1 MIRLKNQSTRR
12 AVTVSAII
20 TILIVSVAVTAISSS
35 MQNSYA
41 QIGVGTRAANTCQK
55 LPITS
60 VTASGNDGHVPT
72 NVLDNNL
79 NTRWSNLG
87 IGSWIQADLGSNM
100 NICSVVI
107 AWYNGNIRQNNFVIS
122 VSNDGTTF
130 TNVFTGKSS
139 GTTLS
144 PETYI
149 LPGGTTGRYVRVTV
163 NGNTQNNWASITD
176 LSVDGSS
183 STPNTNCIK
192 LPFSSITASGNDG
205 NLPAN
210 VFDNNLNTRWSN
222 LGVGSFI
229 QADLGG
235 QKNICSVDIAWYRG
249 TLRDNSFVISVS
261 NDGTSFTSV
270 FSGTSSGTTLSA
282 EKYGLPSATARFVR
296 VTVNGNTENN
306 WASIAELSVD
316 GFSNTPPQNNPPT
329 ADSKTISTNAG
340 TPVRI
345 TLTGTDTIPGD
356 VLKFSVVANPL
367 HGTLTNPTSNTVTY
381 TPNAGFS
388 GTDSFTYRAT
398 DGQGVSSNIATV
410 TIKVNAAQNNP
421 PTADSKTISTNAGTP
436 VRITL
441 TGTDPIPGDVLKFTV
456 VGIPQH
462 GTLTPD
468 TTSNS
473 VTYTPNAGF
482 SGTDSFTYR
491 ATDGQ
496 RVDSNLATIAITVN
510 APPSPTADNK
520 AINTKFNT
528 PIGIT
533 LMGTDPIPG
542 DLLKFSVVHLPQH
555 GTLSTSTTAN
565 SVTYTPNTG
574 FSGNDSFTYRATDG
588 QGVNSTD
595 AKVTITVN
603 ALPPPPPTA
612 DNKTI
617 QTNKGTPIGI
627 TLTGTDPI
635 TGDLLKFSVAGN
647 PQHGTVAP
655 GTVSS
660 NVFYTPN
667 TGFIGTDSFTYKA
680 TDGQGVD
687 SNIATVTV
695 IVSNGSSGTLDPFG
709 VREIYPTK
717 AGGEHWFMNMS
728 DPNHDS
734 RTDPQ
739 TTLTKNPDGSW
750 KVTSNA
756 VRFNVFTSSGYN
768 HDLITTLN
776 QAQLAA
782 KGYMQSPNDWKNIE
796 ITGYVKFNKG
806 DTSDGFTW
814 YARGG
819 HHTGSGFPLGCEG
832 TSIKEE
838 LDFAGTT
845 RFEKEQ
851 WHVHYV
857 FTPHKPATDP
867 IQGKWVGY
875 KAVMYNIEQ
884 NGTIAVKEEIWLDPN
899 NIGNWI
905 KVNEFT
911 DAGGF
916 GDQGQVCGG
925 KTDQIITWGGP
936 IATFRWDKT
945 TDVDIK
951 DFSIREIKP
960 SQ

>member
-1 MIRLKNQSTRR
+1 M
-12 AVTVSAII
+12 
-20 TILIVSVAVTAISSS
+20 
-35 MQNSYA
+35 
-41 QIGVGTRAANTCQK
+41 
-55 LPITS
+55 
-60 VTASGNDGHVPT
+60 
-72 NVLDNNL
+72 
-79 NTRWSNLG
+79 
-87 IGSWIQADLGSNM
+87 
-100 NICSVVI
+100 
-107 AWYNGNIRQNNFVIS
+107 
-122 VSNDGTTF
+122 
-130 TNVFTGKSS
+130 
-139 GTTLS
+139 
-144 PETYI
+144 
-149 LPGGTTGRYVRVTV
+149 
-163 NGNTQNNWASITD
+163 
-176 LSVDGSS
+176 
-183 STPNTNCIK
+183 
-192 LPFSSITASGNDG
+192 
-205 NLPAN
+205 
-210 VFDNNLNTRWSN
+210 
-222 LGVGSFI
+222 
-229 QADLGG
+229 
-235 QKNICSVDIAWYRG
+235 
-249 TLRDNSFVISVS
+249 
-261 NDGTSFTSV
+261 
-270 FSGTSSGTTLSA
+270 
-282 EKYGLPSATARFVR
+282 
-296 VTVNGNTENN
+296 
-306 WASIAELSVD
+306 
-316 GFSNTPPQNNPPT
+316 
-329 ADSKTISTNAG
+329 
-340 TPVRI
+340 
-345 TLTGTDTIPGD
+345 
-356 VLKFSVVANPL
+356 
-367 HGTLTNPTSNTVTY
+367 
-381 TPNAGFS
+381 
-388 GTDSFTYRAT
+388 
-398 DGQGVSSNIATV
+398 
-410 TIKVNAAQNNP
+410 
-421 PTADSKTISTNAGTP
+421 
-436 VRITL
+436 
-441 TGTDPIPGDVLKFTV
+441 
-456 VGIPQH
+456 
-462 GTLTPD
+462 
-468 TTSNS
+468 
-473 VTYTPNAGF
+473 
-482 SGTDSFTYR
+482 
-491 ATDGQ
+491 
-496 RVDSNLATIAITVN
+496 
-510 APPSPTADNK
+510 
-520 AINTKFNT
+520 
-528 PIGIT
+528 
-533 LMGTDPIPG
+533 
-542 DLLKFSVVHLPQH
+542 
-555 GTLSTSTTAN
+555 
-565 SVTYTPNTG
+565 TYTPNTG

-627 TLTGTDPI
+627 ILTGTDPI
-635 TGDLLKFSVAGN
+635 TGDLLKFSVVGN

-667 TGFIGTDSFTYKA
+667 TGFIGTDSFAYKA
-680 TDGQGVD
+680 TDGQKVD

-695 IVSNGSSGTLDPFG
+695 IVSNTTSGTLDPFG

-739 TTLTKNPDGSW
+739 TRLTKNPDGSW

-796 ITGYVKFNKG
+796 MTGYVKFNKG

-875 KAVMYNIEQ
+875 KAVMYNIER

-899 NIGNWI
+899 NNGNWI

-960 SQ
+960 FQ